1 MISNDLIQPK
11 PSKSIDPLSSSISFL
26 HAQQGPM
33 MVLFNFVQPNQ
44 MQLIDEIANISLVE
58 YYHINS
64 NHK

>member
-1 MISNDLIQPK
+1 
-11 PSKSIDPLSSSISFL
+11 
-26 HAQQGPM
+26 M
-33 MVLFNFVQPNQ
+33 MVLFNFLQPNQ